1 MITNAQSAR
10 LYFAYMLE
18 LKKQIWLE
26 YEIMTK
32 RIFKEQ
38 SSISNYLNQIK
49 SIESHDDWWPSFVSL
64 VKSIL
69 GKQFDL
75 LSINE
80 LDISGQKYKLLGN
93 LMFNYSRN
101 IHWSHKIIRE
111 SFFAQLIAA
120 NTNTPN
126 VKSFYIA
133 TDGFKFH
140 VYEIVDINTTNKFT
154 MQIIYGLNLSS
165 PMTTEQTALRDI
177 THLLSHIE

>member
-1 MITNAQSAR
+1 MWI
-10 LYFAYMLE
+10 
-18 LKKQIWLE
+18 E
-26 YEIMTK
+26 YEFMNR

-38 SSISNYLNQIK
+38 TSISNYLNQIK
-49 SIESHDDWWPSFVSL
+49 TIDSHNDWWTSFVSL

-80 LDISGQKYKLLGN
+80 LDISGQKYKRLGN

-101 IHWSHKIIRE
+101 IHWSHKITRE
-111 SFFAQLIAA
+111 SLISQLIAA
-120 NTNTPN
+120 NDHIPN
-126 VKSFYIA
+126 IKSFYIS

-140 VYEIVDINTTNKFT
+140 VYELVEINTTNKFI

-165 PMTTEQTALRDI
+165 PMITEQTALRDI

>member
-1 MITNAQSAR
+1 MWI
-10 LYFAYMLE
+10 
-18 LKKQIWLE
+18 E
-26 YEIMTK
+26 YEFMNR

-38 SSISNYLNQIK
+38 TSISNYLNQIK
-49 SIESHDDWWPSFVSL
+49 TIDSHNDWWPSFVSL

-80 LDISGQKYKLLGN
+80 LDISGQKYKRLGN

-111 SFFAQLIAA
+111 SFLSQLIAA
-120 NTNTPN
+120 NNNIPN
-126 VKSFYIA
+126 AKSFYIA

-140 VYEIVDINTTNKFT
+140 VYELVNINTNNKFT
-154 MQIIYGLNLSS
+154 LQIIYGLNLSS